1 MKQGWKPTQ
10 EVLGAI
16 TDGQV
21 AGLRLFLSVCAF
33 LAVYLNSS
41 ASSRFLPGTYAALA
55 GYAFYSAAAFYLARR
70 WQTFPRRMNTF
81 LVWTDVV
88 VYSTLSALS
97 GGANSIFIFFYL
109 FVILVACS
117 RLGARAGLMV
127 TLAATGSFLL
137 IAYGSRVSGAEWNL
151 VLMRALSL
159 VAVGYV
165 LTYWASAE
173 YAVRRKMDLLR
184 EVSLTS
190 NPRFGVNRTSSH
202 LMRRVLEFFDA
213 DTCVLLE
220 YSGEA
225 DDYHLRYA
233 TAKDPEAGAEI
244 LEPPEDIRNVLQG
257 VMHAGVAIYTSRDDS
272 TRQPSYIGWQPLP
285 SADPEDRALKEASA
299 VAEWLGSQSF
309 MAVPLRHHEWLKG
322 YLFVG
327 SSRPSAFR
335 MDDAKFLQHLADQ
348 VTPVLEHIRLVDR
361 MASGAAEEERRRIA
375 RSVHDRIIQP
385 YIGLH
390 IGLRG
395 LRQIVR
401 SAFQTGDTEV
411 QAVRSQHAMASL
423 DYLID
428 MAREGVEELREYVYD
443 LRKSRDKGD
452 ILLNSLLR
460 YASKFETVTG
470 IRVSVVSRL
479 DGGAINDRLAGE
491 IFQMATEA
499 LSNVQ
504 RHTTATS
511 VHLSV
516 EQSPKG
522 GVTVR
527 IANKLADHQAAVL
540 FLPKSIAERAESL
553 GGHTQVTQDDGR
565 TVVNIEIPL

>member
-1 MKQGWKPTQ
+1 M
-10 EVLGAI
+10 
-16 TDGQV
+16 
-21 AGLRLFLSVCAF
+21 F
-33 LAVYLNSS
+33 
-41 ASSRFLPGTYAALA
+41 
-55 GYAFYSAAAFYLARR
+55 
-70 WQTFPRRMNTF
+70 
-81 LVWTDVV
+81 VWVDVV
-88 VYSTLSALS
+88 VYSVLSSLS
-97 GGANSIFIFFYL
+97 GGADSIFFLFYF

-117 RLGARAGLMV
+117 RLGPKAGLTV
-127 TLAATGSFLL
+127 TLAATGSFLTL
-137 IAYGSRVSGAEWNL
+137 ALAGRASGAEWNL
-151 VLMRALSL
+151 ILMRAVSL
-159 VAVGYV
+159 AALGYV
-165 LTYWASAE
+165 LTYWAGAE
-173 YAVRRKMDLLR
+173 FAVRRKLDLLR

-202 LMRRVLEFFDA
+202 LIRRVLEFFKA

-233 TAKDPEAGAEI
+233 TADAPDAGSEI
-244 LEPPEDIRNVLQG
+244 LDPPEDIRNVLQG
-257 VMHAGVAIYTSRDDS
+257 VMHAGLAIYTSKDDLS
-272 TRQPSYIGWQPLP
+272 KKPSYVAWDPITPP
-285 SADPEDRALKEASA
+285 EPEDRALNEAAA
-299 VAEWLGSQSF
+299 VAEWLGSRCF

-327 SSRPSAFR
+327 ASAPSAFR
-335 MDDAKFLQHLADQ
+335 MEDARFLQHLADQ

-385 YIGLH
+385 YLGLH

-443 LRKSRDKGD
+443 LRKSRDQGD

-460 YASKFETVTG
+460 YAAKFETVTG

-504 RHTTATS
+504 RHTTATA

-516 EQSPKG
+516 EQSAKG
-522 GVTVR
+522 GITVS
-527 IANKLADHQAAVL
+527 IANKSSDKESAVI
-540 FLPKSIAERAESL
+540 FLPKSITERAESL
-553 GGHTQVTQDDGR
+553 GGHTQVTQTDGR